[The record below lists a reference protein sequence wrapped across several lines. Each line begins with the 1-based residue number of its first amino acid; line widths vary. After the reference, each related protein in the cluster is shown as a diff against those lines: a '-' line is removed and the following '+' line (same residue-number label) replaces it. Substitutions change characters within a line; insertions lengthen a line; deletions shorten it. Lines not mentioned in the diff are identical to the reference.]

1 MVYLASV
8 RQPKTKTKM
17 ANLLKQRANLL
28 TFFRHVD
35 RTHNIVPCE
44 HCGKIFTKRQ
54 YERHYKSTHMP
65 EKDKTYLCA
74 ICVPLK
80 GFNYRNKFEEHMNV
94 HNGEKPFKCKMC
106 NAAYASSGNLCA
118 HIRTTHKGIKRVKKW
133 ALSIF
138 YSTLDGKVYFAL
150 TKIIKLQDYMYRR
163 RRHSATPRPLFCY
176 SKIFA
181 CLSTQK

>member
-1 MVYLASV
+1 MVYRASV
-8 RQPKTKTKM
+8 REPKTKTKM
-17 ANLLKQRANLL
+17 ANLLKQMANLL

-118 HIRTTHKGIKRVKKW
+118 HIRTTHKGIKRVKK
-133 ALSIF
+133 
-138 YSTLDGKVYFAL
+138 
-150 TKIIKLQDYMYRR
+150 
-163 RRHSATPRPLFCY
+163 
-176 SKIFA
+176 
-181 CLSTQK
+181 